1 MKRLKLVLKAV
12 VESRSSTTGKLISPG
27 EAVLIERGIPRWLLI
42 KCPCGCGEEIPINV
56 DARAGKAWRL
66 YRDKHLGVTLYPSVW
81 RDTGCESHFIVWR
94 SQINLFGSNVD
105 DERLLID
112 DVEINALANR
122 VWSIWP
128 GSNLVA
134 YLPVADQL
142 KEIPWDVLEACRVL
156 VRRGLLEEGSGR
168 ARGSF
173 RRRV

>member
-12 VESRSSTTGKLISPG
+12 VESRSSATGKMMSPG

-81 RDTGCESHFIVWR
+81 RDTGCESHFIIWR
-94 SQINLFGSNVD
+94 GQIRLFGSSAD
-105 DERLLID
+105 DERVPIENAE
-112 DVEINALANR
+112 VNALAER
-122 VWSIWP
+122 VLHVWP
-128 GSNLVA
+128 KDGLVPC
-134 YLPVADQL
+134 LPIADQL
-142 KEIPWDVLEACRVL
+142 GEIPWDVLEACRAL
-156 VRRGLLEEGSGR
+156 VRSRLLVEGSGR
-168 ARGSF
+168 DRGSF